1 MQRIGMK
8 RYAFTM
14 IELIFV
20 IVVLGILAIIAI
32 PKLAATRDDAEIS
45 RMGQDIMTGSFE
57 CASYVVARG
66 AVDPIMS
73 NMSNAIKGVVVTG
86 KATEAPRHV
95 SFKMGEVNNC
105 VMLDINQSGDGN
117 TEEIQLSYADAGTDH
132 LCLGLQDV
140 IDEGKF
146 PIPLKGRVIVR

>member
-1 MQRIGMK
+1 MK
-8 RYAFTM
+8 SSAFTM

-20 IVVLGILAIIAI
+20 IVVLGVLAVIAI

-66 AVDPIMS
+66 VVDPIMS
-73 NMSNAIKGVVVTG
+73 NMSRAIDGAVAAG
-86 KATEAPRHV
+86 KATELARHV
-95 SFKMGEVNNC
+95 SFKMGQTDDC
-105 VMLDINQSGDGN
+105 VMLDINQSVDGN
-117 TEEIQLSYADAGTDH
+117 VEEIQISFANAGTDH
-132 LCLGLQDV
+132 LCSGLQQV

-146 PIPLKGRVIVR
+146 PIPLKGKVIAR